1 MDAIS
6 DKQQGVN
13 FSLCEHKTVSSTQ
26 VSADKTFGTSEARY
40 YFSQVQYKQQVKLL
54 THSLFNWIKHQ

>member
-13 FSLCEHKTVSSTQ
+13 FSLCEHKTVSSIK
-26 VSADKTFGTSEARY
+26 VSADRTSGESDAFY

>member
-13 FSLCEHKTVSSTQ
+13 FSLCEHKTFSGTPA
-26 VSADKTFGTSEARY
+26 SADKTSGVTTAFY
-40 YFSQVQYKQQVKLL
+40 HFSQVQYKQQVKLL